1 VEYVDEPNFLAKKN
15 AHERDS
21 HISFEE
27 GPHIYT
33 IDGDSD
39 YMSVTSWNHSHFPKF
54 ESDAVITKMMASPR
68 WPKSPYFGMTREEIK
83 MKWKNDGIVASEAG
97 TMMHYNIECFYNEM
111 KVEDDGSSE
120 WKYFREF
127 EDTIGSKLVPYRT
140 EWMVWDKAL
149 RLAGSVDMIFENPD
163 GTLQIYDWKRS
174 KAIKKENK
182 WASALVDCISHLP
195 DSNFWHYSL
204 QLNTYKWILE
214 KNYGKKVSNMFLVG
228 LHPNNSGNT
237 YLRYEVDSLSKE
249 MTDLIELRKQHTNF
263 GKTSNPFIDTSTMT
277 SIQASETVDKLVDLK
292 NKKKDMLL
300 DMEAMIETL
309 ENKLISYSKES
320 GHNSINGKDYKVTF
334 KEDSNFRMP
343 EKKDLRRYE
352 LETTLK
358 EFELWNQIQEMSAYK
373 LKALLKS
380 EDLSEKQKLSILE
393 YMDEETKVKLSLKKL

>member
-1 VEYVDEPNFLAKKN
+1 MNEPSFLAQKN

-27 GPHIYT
+27 VPHIYT

-54 ESDAVITKMMASPR
+54 NSDAVITKMMASPR

-83 MKWKNDGIVASEAG
+83 MKWKNDGIEASEAG
-97 TMMHYNIECFYNEM
+97 TKMHYNIECFYNEM
-111 KVEDDGSSE
+111 QVEDDESLE
-120 WKYFREF
+120 WKYFKEF
-127 EDTIGSKLVPYRT
+127 EASIGSKLVPYRT
-140 EWMVWDKAL
+140 EWMVWDKEL

-182 WASALVDCISHLP
+182 WASALADCISHLP

-228 LHPNNSGNT
+228 LHPNNSGNS
-237 YLRYEVDSLSKE
+237 YLRYEVDILSNE
-249 MTDLIELRKQHTNF
+249 MENLIELRKKHTNF

-277 SIQASETVDKLVDLK
+277 AIQASETVDKLVDLK
-292 NKKKDMLL
+292 NKKKEMLL

-309 ENKLISYSKES
+309 ETKLISYSKES
-320 GHNSINGKDYKVTF
+320 GHNSVNGKDYKVTF
-334 KEDSNFRMP
+334 KEDSNFKMP

-358 EFELWNQIQEMSAYK
+358 ELDLWNQIQELSAYK
-373 LKALLKS
+373 LKTLLRS
-380 EDLSEKQKLSILE
+380 EDLSEKQRLSILE